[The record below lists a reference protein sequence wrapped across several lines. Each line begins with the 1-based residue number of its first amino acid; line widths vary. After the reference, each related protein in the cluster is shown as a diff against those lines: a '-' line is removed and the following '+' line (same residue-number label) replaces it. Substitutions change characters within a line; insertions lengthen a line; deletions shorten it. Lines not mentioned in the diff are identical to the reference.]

1 MMIETSRIDA
11 NISPLSQT
19 FINNDIDVH
28 DKDEK
33 LFAKI
38 FDPAE
43 FEGKTKEDLF
53 FFDCD
58 YILRCIAGPFYG
70 KQIRLKDLGN
80 IITVGNSESKNKF
93 SINDKNIEENHCVL
107 NYVKDTFFY
116 ILEDVNSKSGTWIK
130 ILSIEDGYEITED
143 TEFNLYGNYF
153 KIILDNENLNL
164 KKRKKECIIEI
175 TSGKQNGK
183 RYEITK
189 GETVRIGKKDEKIN
203 FETDI
208 IDNFLIKIVSINDKI
223 YIVDETE
230 DNFIGDGLFMKIKNK
245 FLIRAGDC
253 FKIGNSCFKLIP
265 YNYAF
270 FSELGDRTNQEDKFI
285 ICDDLRIFNDIII
298 PYFAIYDGHGG
309 YSCSEYIKKNLH
321 HEIHYYMKELLD
333 EKSQNFLNDLII
345 ALQKIIIL
353 VDINYFDSELNFSAH
368 HGSTCVFVF
377 FIGTYVLCCNLG
389 DSVSILLRKN
399 EKRIYLSRD
408 FNPKREIER
417 QRIELKNGYIT
428 NDGRLLGN
436 ISVSRAFGD
445 WKFKDKQKQALLKN
459 NKEFGEYL
467 ITNRAEF
474 RLIEL
479 NPDLDNYIIL
489 ASDGIFLRE
498 TQENL
503 CHSLS
508 NYLNMGE
515 KEHGLI
521 DIPSA
526 LDNFRLELI
535 KNYNSDEKN
544 KGDSDNMTLIVIK
557 LFND

>member
-1 MMIETSRIDA
+1 MMLETTRVDA
-11 NISPLSQT
+11 NISTLSQSY
-19 FINNDIDVH
+19 INNELDTH
-28 DKDEK
+28 DKEER
-33 LFAKI
+33 LYAKI
-38 FDPAE
+38 FDPAD
-43 FEGKTKEDLF
+43 FEGKTKDDLI

-58 YILRCIAGPFYG
+58 YILRCISGPFYG

-80 IITVGNSESKNKF
+80 EISIGNSETKNIL
-93 SINDKNIEENHCVL
+93 SINDKNIEESHCKL
-107 NYVKDTFFY
+107 HYVKDTFFY
-116 ILEDVNSKSGTWIK
+116 ILEDSNTKTGTWIK
-130 ILSIEDGYEITED
+130 ILSIEDGYEISEN
-143 TEFNLYGNYF
+143 TEFDLFRNNF
-153 KIILDNENLNL
+153 KIIFDPNL
-164 KKRKKECIIEI
+164 KKKKKECRIEF
-175 TSGKQNGK
+175 TSGKLKGK
-183 RYEITK
+183 TYEMTK
-189 GETVRIGKKDEKIN
+189 GETVGIGKKDEKIN
-203 FETDI
+203 LDI
-208 IDNFLIKIVSINDKI
+208 ENIDNFLIKIISINDKI
-223 YIVDETE
+223 YILDETE
-230 DNFIGDGLFMKIKNK
+230 ENFDDGLFMKVKDKI
-245 FLIRAGDC
+245 LMRCGDC
-253 FKIGNSCFKLIP
+253 FRIGNSFFKLIP
-265 YNYAF
+265 FNYAF
-270 FSELGDRTNQEDKFI
+270 FSEIGDRTYQEDKFVV
-285 ICDDLRIFNDIII
+285 CDDLRIFDDIII

-309 YSCSEYIKKNLH
+309 YSCSEYVKKNLH

-333 EKSQNFLNDLII
+333 EKSQNFFNDLIN

-353 VDINYFDSELNFSAH
+353 VDINYFDSELNYSAH

-399 EKRIYLSRD
+399 EKSVYLSRD

-417 QRIELKNGYIT
+417 QRIELKKGYIT
-428 NDGRLLGN
+428 TDGRLLGN

-498 TQENL
+498 TPENL
-503 CHSLS
+503 CHSI
-508 NYLNMGE
+508 YTFLNMGE
-515 KEHGLI
+515 KDNGLL
-521 DIPSA
+521 DIPLA

-535 KNYNSDEKN
+535 KNYNSDDKN
-544 KGDSDNMTLIVIK
+544 KGDSDNMTLIAIK

>member
-1 MMIETSRIDA
+1 MMLETTRVDT
-11 NISPLSQT
+11 NISPLSQSY
-19 FINNDIDVH
+19 INTENDAH
-28 DKDEK
+28 DKEEK

-38 FDPAE
+38 FDPTE
-43 FEGKTKEDLF
+43 FEGKTKDDIY

-58 YILRCIAGPFYG
+58 YILRCVSGPFFG
-70 KQIRLKDLGN
+70 KQIRLKDLGST
-80 IITVGNSESKNKF
+80 ITIGNSEVKNKLN
-93 SINDKNIEENHCVL
+93 INDKNIEETHCVL
-107 NYVKDTFFY
+107 NYVKDTFYY
-116 ILEDVNSKSGTWIK
+116 ILENVSVNSGTWLK
-130 ILSIEDGYEITED
+130 ILSIEDGYEITEN
-143 TEFNLYGNYF
+143 TEFNLFNNNF
-153 KIILDNENLNL
+153 KIIFDPYL
-164 KKRKKECIIEI
+164 KKKKKECLIEI
-175 TSGKQNGK
+175 TSGKLKGK
-183 RYEITK
+183 KYEVSK

-203 FETDI
+203 IDTNI
-208 IDNFLIKIVSINDKI
+208 LDNFLIKIVSTNDKI
-223 YIVDETE
+223 YILDDTE
-230 DNFIGDGLFMKIKNK
+230 ENSTEEGLFMKIKEK
-245 FLIRAGDC
+245 VVIRAGDC
-253 FKIGNSCFKLIP
+253 FKIGDSCFKLIP
-265 YNYAF
+265 FNYAF
-270 FSELGDRTNQEDKFI
+270 FSEIGDRTNQEDKFVV
-285 ICDDLRIFNDIII
+285 CDDLRIFDDMII

-309 YSCSEYIKKNLH
+309 HSCSEYIKKNLH

-333 EKSQNFLNDLII
+333 NKSQNFFNDLII

-377 FIGTYVLCCNLG
+377 FIGTYALCCNLG

-399 EKRIYLSRD
+399 EKRVYLSRD

-417 QRIELKNGYIT
+417 QRIELKKGYIT

-459 NKEFGEYL
+459 NKEFSEYL

-489 ASDGIFLRE
+489 ASDGIFVKE
-498 TQENL
+498 TQENI

-508 NYLNMGE
+508 NFLNIGE
-515 KEHGLI
+515 KENGLI

-526 LDNFRLELI
+526 VDNFRLELI

>member
-1 MMIETSRIDA
+1 MLETTQ
-11 NISPLSQT
+11 NISSLSPT
-19 FINNDIDVH
+19 YINTEIDLH
-28 DKDEK
+28 EKDEK
-33 LFAKI
+33 LFARI

-43 FEGKTKEDLF
+43 SEGKTKDDLL

-58 YILRCIAGPFYG
+58 YILRCISGPFYG

-80 IITVGNSESKNKF
+80 AISIGNSETKNLL
-93 SINDKNIEENHCVL
+93 SIEDNNIEENHCIL
-107 NYVKDTFFY
+107 NYVKDTFYY
-116 ILEDVNSKSGTWIK
+116 ILEDANSKTGTWIK
-130 ILSIEDGYEITED
+130 ILSIEDGYEISED
-143 TEFNLYGNYF
+143 TEFNLFGNNF
-153 KIILDNENLNL
+153 KIIFDENL
-164 KKRKKECIIEI
+164 KKKKKECMIEFI
-175 TSGKQNGK
+175 SGKLKGK
-183 RYEITK
+183 IYEITK
-189 GETVRIGKKDEKIN
+189 GETVGIGKKDEKIN
-203 FETDI
+203 LDI
-208 IDNFLIKIVSINDKI
+208 NISQNFLVKIISINDKI
-223 YIVDETE
+223 YILDETE
-230 DNFIGDGLFMKIKNK
+230 ENYNEDGLFMKIKDK
-245 FLIRAGDC
+245 ILIRSGDC
-253 FKIGNSCFKLIP
+253 FKIGDSYFKLIP

-270 FSELGDRTNQEDKFI
+270 FSEIGDRNYQEDKFI
-285 ICDDLRIFNDIII
+285 ICDDLRIFDDIII

-309 YSCSEYIKKNLH
+309 YSCSEYLKKYLH

-333 EKSQNFLNDLII
+333 EKSQNFLNDLIV

-377 FIGTYVLCCNLG
+377 FIGTYALCCNLG

-408 FNPKREIER
+408 FNPQREIER
-417 QRIELKNGYIT
+417 QRIELKKGYIT

-474 RLIEL
+474 RIIEL

-498 TQENL
+498 TEENL
-503 CHSLS
+503 CHSLY
-508 NYLNMGE
+508 NFLNMGE
-515 KEHGLI
+515 KENGLV

-535 KNYNSDEKN
+535 KNYNLDEKN

>member
-1 MMIETSRIDA
+1 MIETAQVNA
-11 NISPLSQT
+11 NISPLLSQPY
-19 FINNDIDVH
+19 INNDIDVH
-28 DKDEK
+28 DKEEK
-33 LFAKI
+33 LYAKI
-38 FDPAE
+38 FDQAE
-43 FEGKTKEDLF
+43 FEGKTKDDLY

-58 YILRCIAGPFYG
+58 YILRCISGPFYG

-80 IITVGNSESKNKF
+80 IITIGNSETKNKF
-93 SINDKNIEENHCVL
+93 SINDNNIEENHCVL

-130 ILSIEDGYEITED
+130 ILSIEDGYEINED
-143 TEFNLYGNYF
+143 TEFNLFGNYF
-153 KIILDNENLNL
+153 KIIFDNENL

-175 TSGKQNGK
+175 TSGNQKGK
-183 RYEITK
+183 KYEITK

-203 FETDI
+203 FETNL

-223 YIVDETE
+223 YILDETE
-230 DNFIGDGLFMKIKNK
+230 DNYTGDGLFMRIKNK
-245 FLIRAGDC
+245 ILIRAGDC

-270 FSELGDRTNQEDKFI
+270 FSELGDRTNQEDKFV

-333 EKSQNFLNDLII
+333 EKSQNFMNDLII

-353 VDINYFDSELNFSAH
+353 VDLNYFDSELNFSAH

-479 NPDLDNYIIL
+479 NPDFDNYILL

-515 KEHGLI
+515 KENGLV

-544 KGDSDNMTLIVIK
+544 KGDTDNMTLIVIK